1 MTKVRY
7 EIDPHNRLI
16 VEEMERKT
24 GVKRFR
30 KVIDGR
36 FKIAKDRTLTY
47 HIKAPSRYDLDAPH
61 QIKLKGKWSL
71 DKNHDLRF
79 TLDKW
84 RRQTF
89 GDQLTLKGDIA
100 DASKNS
106 LLFAVATRT
115 KDNIQSVYVLK
126 LKGAWQADEHNRL
139 IFKINKESGSSDTL
153 TFEGKWELNK
163 NQGIVYQ
170 YQKTQLKRK
179 LKEIHTLIFKGY
191 WEIKEKARLSYI
203 IDRNNNSV
211 FNFRAKLAIFKDRY
225 IKYEL
230 GMGLS
235 PIILFGK
242 WKIKKNKG
250 LLFEI
255 EYGDKKMTAITFGAE
270 AKLTDRDTISF
281 ELKNDLNK
289 DIGVQLKLSRR
300 MLKGDGEAFLRLLK
314 SKRESAV
321 LVGAGK
327 RW

>member
-1 MTKVRY
+1 MTKLRY

-16 VEEMERKT
+16 VKETERKT

-36 FKIAKDRTLTY
+36 FKIGKDNTLTY
-47 HIKAPSRYDLDAPH
+47 HIKAPSRYGVNTPY

-106 LLFAVATRT
+106 LLFAVTTRT
-115 KDNIQSVYVLK
+115 KDDVQSVYILK
-126 LKGAWQADEHNRL
+126 LRGAWQADEHNRL
-139 IFKINKESGSSDTL
+139 TFKVSKEYGRYDTL
-153 TFEGKWELNK
+153 VFTDKWELNK
-163 NQGIVYQ
+163 NHEVVYQ
-170 YQKTQLKRK
+170 YQKTPHRRR
-179 LKEIHTLIFKGY
+179 LKEIHTLIFKGH

-203 IDRNNNSV
+203 IDRNSNSI
-211 FNFRAKLAIFKDRY
+211 FKFKTKLGIFKDRY

-242 WKIKKNKG
+242 WKIKKDKG

-255 EYGDKKMTAITFGAE
+255 EYGDKKVRAITFGAE

-281 ELKNDLNK
+281 KLKNDLNK
-289 DIGVQLKLSRR
+289 DIGVRLKLSRR
-300 MLKGDGEAFLRLLK
+300 MLKGDGEAFLALLK
-314 SKRESAV
+314 SSKESAV
-321 LVGAGK
+321 FIGAGK

>member
-1 MTKVRY
+1 MAKVRY

-16 VEEMERKT
+16 VEETEKKT

-36 FKIAKDRTLTY
+36 FKIGIDDTLTY
-47 HIKAPSRYDLDAPH
+47 HIKAPSRYDLDTPH
-61 QIKLKGKWSL
+61 QIKLRGKWSL

-106 LLFAVATRT
+106 LLFAVTTRT
-115 KDNIQSVYVLK
+115 KDNVRSVYTLK
-126 LKGAWQADEHNRL
+126 LKGAWQADEYNRL
-139 IFKINKESGSSDTL
+139 TFRVNKKGGRDDTL
-153 TFEGKWELNK
+153 SFEGKWKVNK
-163 NQGIVYQ
+163 KHEIVYQ

-179 LKEIHTLIFKGY
+179 IKEIHTLIFKGC

-203 IDRNNNSV
+203 IDKNSNSI
-211 FNFRAKLAIFKDRY
+211 FNFKTKLGIFKDRY

-242 WKIKKNKG
+242 WKIKKDKG

-255 EYGDKKMTAITFGAE
+255 EYGDKKVRAITFGAE

-281 ELKNDLNK
+281 KLKNDLNK
-289 DIGVQLKLSRR
+289 DIGINLKLSRR

-321 LVGAGK
+321 FIGAGK